1 MLLNIALTGE
11 PKVPLHFQ
19 LHRNAMTIP
28 AGPSRYPV
36 TLHCHVPGENV
47 LEYPGLDMMHAWT
60 AVRGRWP
67 VVEPEQLAI
76 RFRCS
81 ACRTTPRS
89 CQRARTRSSTAGS
102 SGCWLTDSNTAA
114 SPSTSCPAIR
124 HRLLKRAFQE
134 A

>member
-47 LEYPGLDMMHAWT
+47 LEYPGLDMMHAWA
-60 AVRGRWP
+60 AVRGRRP

-76 RFRCS
+76 
-81 ACRTTPRS
+81 PVLL
-89 CQRARTRSSTAGS
+89 QRLPDNLPVVPARQDPLFDRWHFWILIARLEHRRLPPLCAPGER
-102 SGCWLTDSNTAA
+102 A
-114 SPSTSCPAIR
+114 SF
-124 HRLLKRAFQE
+124 LKRAFQNT
-134 A
+134 